1 MNSISDGQKGITIG
15 IVWIIKD
22 PSYSIVVTNKNTCTS
37 DSAWKDRF
45 KSDMR
50 PGYYSMIA
58 K

>member
-1 MNSISDGQKGITIG
+1 MG

-22 PSYSIVVTNKNTCTS
+22 LSYSIVVTTKNTCTS

-50 PGYYSMIA
+50 PGYYFMIA
-58 K
+58 KLILKSIQA